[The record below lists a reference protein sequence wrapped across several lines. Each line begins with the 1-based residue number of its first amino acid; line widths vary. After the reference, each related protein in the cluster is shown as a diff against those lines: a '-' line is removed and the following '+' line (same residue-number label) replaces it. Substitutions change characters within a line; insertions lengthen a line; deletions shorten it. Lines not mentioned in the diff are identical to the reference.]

1 MGNAVIYAKSL
12 YSLGAEERISD
23 VLLEEME
30 AVRDI
35 FRNEPDFLRL
45 LALPSLSKEERTG
58 MLDNC
63 LRGKV
68 HSYLLN
74 FLKILTERGL
84 IGQFPQCCDAYRE
97 IYNEDNGILTAN
109 VVSAVELTKMQKAAL
124 KEKLDKRTGNN
135 VQLCCMVDPDCI
147 GGIRVDYLDRR
158 IDGTVSGRLA
168 SMAKQLDNTSF

>member
-68 HSYLLN
+68 HPYLLN

-109 VVSAVELTKMQKAAL
+109 VVSAVELTNMQKAAL
-124 KEKLDKRTGNN
+124 KEKLDKRTGKN

-158 IDGTVSGRLA
+158 IDGTVAGRLA